1 MRCLIYNINNFCGN
15 DKTLKDK
22 NSTYDENER
31 VKNRNSILDY
41 ILPRNFDIVALQE
54 FPVNYDSGQDFIYKM
69 KDKFD
74 VFHNNDI
81 VKYSSPDTSIS
92 IIFIKKGNNII
103 RKTIEDLINLRYVYV
118 NVNGI
123 DILNVHVSAG
133 RTVFPVAAVEYY
145 SRMHNGFIF
154 GDFNAGLYLKNE
166 GKITEFNYLP
176 YKNILNNGFQDILA
190 ANGKEQVTYPNSKNP
205 KAGTCI
211 DHVLCK
217 GVDHKSC
224 KIGKRIKYSDHYPI
238 ILEY

>member
-15 DKTLKDK
+15 ELTLKDK
-22 NSTYDENER
+22 NGTHFDRISIDNI
-31 VKNRNSILDY
+31 NSILGY
-41 ILPRNFDIVALQE
+41 ILRRNFDIVALQE
-54 FPVNYDSGQDFIYKM
+54 FPVNHTSGKDFIETM
-69 KDKFD
+69 KDEFD

-211 DHVLCK
+211 DHVLYK
-217 GVDHKSC
+217 DVDYKSC